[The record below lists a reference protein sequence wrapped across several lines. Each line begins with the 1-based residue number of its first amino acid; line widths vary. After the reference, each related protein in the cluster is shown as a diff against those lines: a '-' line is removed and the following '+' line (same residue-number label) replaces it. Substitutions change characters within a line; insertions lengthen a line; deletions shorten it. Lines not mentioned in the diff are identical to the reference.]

1 MNKFKKTGV
10 TLLSL
15 GSIFAIVACGGSSYS
30 REDFGSIDDVISHA
44 KTISSKDNTDDNFEK
59 TGTPNFA
66 VPEEGYDGSEVELTF
81 YSTQGQS
88 LKAITDKYIEE
99 FNKIYPNIKVTHT
112 SIGSYDDV
120 RDQIKTEIPVK
131 NQPNIAYCYPDH
143 VALYNLS
150 KAVAHLDNF
159 IDSTVSDGN
168 GGVIGLT
175 DAQKADF
182 ITGYYNEGRQFG
194 DGLMYSMPFSKSTE
208 VLYYNK
214 DVFDANAL
222 EVPTHWFS
230 ESDSDTTSMEYVCEV
245 LKKKYQND
253 IPLGYDSEANWMITM
268 AEQCG
273 ADYTVAAPKEGESHF
288 KFDNPTMKAI
298 AKRFNKWYQEGWM
311 TTQQLYGAYTS
322 GLFIADGS
330 DKAPTRS
337 FMSIGSSA
345 GANHQLPGKNSSGNY
360 PFQVGITSIPQMSA
374 TNKKVI
380 SQGPSVC
387 IFKKSN
393 PQEVVASWLLVK
405 YLTTSVQYQAEFG
418 KASGYVPVLKSVA
431 SDPTYSSFIA
441 NADLGNDYATA
452 LAAKVCLEQED
463 AYYTS
468 PAFNGSSMAR
478 DQIGKALTKIL
489 PKPNTDDGDL
499 NAFINE
505 VFDDAIKECEQSI

>member
-1 MNKFKKTGV
+1 MNKFKKAGSALL
-10 TLLSL
+10 TL
-15 GSIFAIVACGGSSYS
+15 GTIFALAACGKSYS
-30 REDFGSIDDVISHA
+30 REDFISIEDVVAHA
-44 KTISSKDNTDDNFEK
+44 KTLSSKGGNSGDIKK
-59 TGTPNFA
+59 TAEPNFA
-66 VPEEGYDGSEVELTF
+66 CPEDGYDGQDVDITF
-81 YSTQGQS
+81 YSTQGTS
-88 LKAITDKYIEE
+88 LKAITDKYIEK
-99 FNKIYPNIKVTHT
+99 FNEIYPGIHVTHT

-150 KAVAHLDNF
+150 KAVAHLDSF
-159 IDSTVSDGN
+159 IDSTVSDGK

-175 DAQKADF
+175 ADQKADF
-182 ITGYYNEGRQFG
+182 VAGYYNEGRQFG

-214 DVFDANAL
+214 EAFAELSLD
-222 EVPTHWFS
+222 VPTHWFS
-230 ESDSDTTSMEYVCEV
+230 EGADDKTSMEYVCQK
-245 LKKKYQND
+245 LKEAHPND

-268 AEQCG
+268 TEQCG
-273 ADYTVAAPKEGESHF
+273 SDYTSATGDHF
-288 KFDNPTMKAI
+288 KFDNTTNKAL
-298 AKRFNKWYQEGWM
+298 AKRFRDWYQKGWM
-311 TTQQLYGAYTS
+311 TTQSLYGSYTS

-330 DKAPTRS
+330 ETAPTKS
-337 FMSIGSSA
+337 YMSIGSSA
-345 GANHQLPGKNSSGNY
+345 GANHQVPAKVDSKY
-360 PFQVGITSIPQMSA
+360 PFTVGIASIPQMCEN
-374 TNKKVI
+374 NKKVI

-431 SDPTYSSFIA
+431 SDETYSAFIA
-441 NADLGNDYATA
+441 NYDKGNDYATA
-452 LAAKVCLEQED
+452 LAAKVCLEQEE

-478 DQIGKALTKIL
+478 DQIGNALTKIL
-489 PKPNTDDGDL
+489 PYASDDNGTI

-505 VFDDAIKECEQSI
+505 TFDKAVKECVQSVQ

>member
-1 MNKFKKTGV
+1 MDKFKKAGV
-10 TLLSL
+10 TLLTL
-15 GSIFAIVACGGSSYS
+15 GSIFALAACGGKSYS
-30 REDFGSIDDVISHA
+30 TEDFISINDVIAHA
-44 KTISSKDNTDDNFEK
+44 KTLSSNNNNGGNFEK

-88 LKAITDKYIEE
+88 LKVITDKYIEE

-159 IDSTVSDGN
+159 IDSKVSDGHN
-168 GGVIGLT
+168 GIIGLT
-175 DAQKADF
+175 DEQKADF
-182 ITGYYNEGRQFG
+182 VPGYYNEGRQFG

-214 DVFDANAL
+214 DVFTENNL
-222 EVPTHWFS
+222 QVPTHWFS
-230 ESDSDTTSMEYVCEV
+230 ESDSDTTSMEYVCKT
-245 LKKKYQND
+245 LKAKYPND

-273 ADYTVAAPKEGESHF
+273 SDYTTAAPKDGGSHF
-288 KFDNPTMKAI
+288 LFDNTTNKAI
-298 AKRFNKWYQEGWM
+298 AKEFNKWYQEGWM
-311 TTQQLYGAYTS
+311 TTQSLYGAYTS

-330 DKAPTRS
+330 EAAPTRS

-345 GANHQLPGKNSSGNY
+345 GANHQVPAKDANGAY
-360 PFQVGITSIPQMSA
+360 PFTVGITSIPQMCEN
-374 TNKKVI
+374 NKKVI

-387 IFKKSN
+387 IFKKAN

-431 SDPTYSSFIA
+431 QDATYSAFIA
-441 NADLGNDYATA
+441 NAEGGNDYATA

-489 PKPNTDDGDL
+489 PKSREDNGAL

-505 VFDDAIKECEQSI
+505 VFDDATRECEQSI

>member
-1 MNKFKKTGV
+1 MNKLKKLGASII
-10 TLLSL
+10 SL
-15 GSIFAIVACGGSSYS
+15 GAVFAMVACGSSNDYS
-30 REDFGSIDDVISHA
+30 GEDFISIEDVIANA
-44 KTISSKDNTDDNFEK
+44 KKITSAGGNGDEFKK
-59 TGTPNFA
+59 TGTPNFN
-66 VPEEGYDGSEVELTF
+66 VPEEGYDGKEVEITF
-81 YSTQGQS
+81 YSTQGS
-88 LKAITDKYIEE
+88 NLKAITDNYIEK
-99 FNKIYPNIKVTHT
+99 FNQIYPNIKVTHT

-150 KAVAHLDNF
+150 KAVVTVDNL
-159 IDSTVSDGN
+159 IDSQISDGN
-168 GGVIGLT
+168 NGILGLT
-175 DAQKADF
+175 EAQKSDF
-182 ITGYYNEGRQFG
+182 IAGYYNEGRQFG
-194 DGLMYSMPFSKSTE
+194 DGLMYSMPYSKSTE

-214 DVFDANAL
+214 DVFAKEGL
-222 EVPTHWFS
+222 SVPTHWFN
-230 ESDSDTTSMEYVCEV
+230 ESADDKTSMEYVCKV
-245 LKKKYQND
+245 LKEKYPKD

-273 ADYTVAAPKEGESHF
+273 SDYTSATGEHF
-288 KFDNPTMKAI
+288 TFDNTTNKAL
-298 AKRFNKWYQEGWM
+298 AKRFAEWYNNGWM
-311 TTQQLYGAYTS
+311 TTQTLYGAYTS

-330 DKAPTRS
+330 ESAPTRS

-345 GANHQLPGKNSSGNY
+345 GANHQVPAKADDQY
-360 PFQVGITSIPQMSA
+360 PFQVGITSIPQMSE

-405 YLTTSVQYQAEFG
+405 YLTTNVAYQAEFG
-418 KASGYVPVLKSVA
+418 KASGYVPVLKSVSNDA
-431 SDPTYSSFIA
+431 TYAAFIA
-441 NADLGNDYATA
+441 NADKGNDYATA

-478 DQIGKALTKIL
+478 DQIGKALPKIL
-489 PKPNTDDGDL
+489 SNYAGKSNEEV
-499 NAFINE
+499 NKFINQ
-505 VFDDAIKECEQSI
+505 VFHEAVVECEQSI